1 MLSIADVTSI
11 RKYLAFAVR
20 SRLPQPQQR
29 WSEWTSCPTTRS
41 TITFVGSADTAFETT
56 MIESVLSLSFADFAS
71 CSAVATSPCFLAEAL
86 RTNADLDWYER
97 DAIGSLSHTQKL
109 PTSSSSECTS
119 GANRPGKMHETHGPT
134 SLRLPNYAQ
143 MQRTTKGGQGISWI
157 HSWRIKHSTGLVS
170 AQMEIQ
176 FSRTSEAVVTGMALV
191 LFHNNNRF
199 LAVVNGWVSSLIQQ
213 INATMTQNSCLQKI
227 NSIKGLI
234 QYMWSCTK
242 WKLILQLSE
251 NYFHL
256 KLQTPRSDVPRP
268 LARYAIWLN

>member
-1 MLSIADVTSI
+1 
-11 RKYLAFAVR
+11 
-20 SRLPQPQQR
+20 
-29 WSEWTSCPTTRS
+29 
-41 TITFVGSADTAFETT
+41 
-56 MIESVLSLSFADFAS
+56 
-71 CSAVATSPCFLAEAL
+71 
-86 RTNADLDWYER
+86 
-97 DAIGSLSHTQKL
+97 
-109 PTSSSSECTS
+109 
-119 GANRPGKMHETHGPT
+119 
-134 SLRLPNYAQ
+134 
-143 MQRTTKGGQGISWI
+143 
-157 HSWRIKHSTGLVS
+157 
-170 AQMEIQ
+170 MEIQ

-191 LFHNNNRF
+191 LFHDNNRF